1 MSAISQRRGR
11 VIGKMR
17 TFIKYSKNVD
27 NDKQKNIQTAAVTL
41 SPRGRVGEGL
51 EGFGFIAYANSRVE
65 KLRDEGRYDAANK
78 LKMYLR
84 KFIAYLGKNE
94 IPFKD
99 FDALLIRNYHTWLKN
114 QELGRNTISL
124 YIRNLKRVYKLA
136 VNDGL
141 AADGNPFEG
150 MDVSYRVKKER
161 NGLTLEEVKRLRGL
175 DLSGESQQVVFARD
189 IFLFTVYTKGMRS
202 DDIFRLTKKDIRD
215 GQLTYRQHLTGKE
228 ISIPWEPVLKEITDR
243 YGRKGTSL
251 LFPVITAKSP
261 REQWR
266 QYDGLLHRINYNL
279 KKLGEMMELGYPL
292 NLTVAR
298 HSWESMT
305 KSVSISDLL

>member
-1 MSAISQRRGR
+1 MDNNNQ
-11 VIGKMR
+11 
-17 TFIKYSKNVD
+17 KNV
-27 NDKQKNIQTAAVTL
+27 QAIAIPL
-41 SPRGRVGEGL
+41 SGHKRTG

-65 KLRDEGRYDAANK
+65 KLKDEGRYDAANK

-84 KFIAYLGKNE
+84 RFITYLGKNE
-94 IPFKD
+94 VPFKD
-99 FDALLIRNYHTWLKN
+99 FDALLMRNYHTWLKN

-141 AADGNPFEG
+141 AADSNPFEG

-161 NGLTLEEVKRLRGL
+161 NGLTLDEVKRLRDL
-175 DLSGESQQVVFARD
+175 DLSGESEMTVFARD

-202 DDIFRLTKKDIRD
+202 DDIFRLTRNNIKD
-215 GQLTYRQHLTGKE
+215 GQLTYCQHVTGKE
-228 ISIPWEPVLKEITDR
+228 ISIPWEPALKEISDR
-243 YGRKGTSL
+243 YKRKGTAL
-251 LFPVITAKSP
+251 LFPVVTAKSP
-261 REQWR
+261 REQWK

-279 KKLGEMMELGYPL
+279 KKLGERIGLDYLL

-305 KSVSISDLL
+305 KSVSISDIL

>member
-1 MSAISQRRGR
+1 MDNNNQ
-11 VIGKMR
+11 
-17 TFIKYSKNVD
+17 KNV
-27 NDKQKNIQTAAVTL
+27 QAIAIPL
-41 SPRGRVGEGL
+41 SGHKRTG

-65 KLRDEGRYDAANK
+65 KLKDEGRYDAANK

-84 KFIAYLGKNE
+84 RFITYLGKNE
-94 IPFKD
+94 VPFKD
-99 FDALLIRNYHTWLKN
+99 FDALLMRNYHTWLKN

-124 YIRNLKRVYKLA
+124 
-136 VNDGL
+136 GL
-141 AADGNPFEG
+141 AADSNPFEG

-161 NGLTLEEVKRLRGL
+161 NGLMLDEVKRLRDL
-175 DLSGESQQVVFARD
+175 DLSGESEMTVFARD

-202 DDIFRLTKKDIRD
+202 DDIFRLTSKNIKDGR
-215 GQLTYRQHLTGKE
+215 LTYRQHVTGKE
-228 ISIPWEPVLKEITDR
+228 ISIPWEPALKEISDR
-243 YGRKGTSL
+243 YKRKGTAF
-251 LFPVITAKSP
+251 LFPIVTAKSP

-266 QYDGLLHRINYNL
+266 QYDGILHRINYNL

-305 KSVSISDLL
+305 KSVSISDIL

>member
-1 MSAISQRRGR
+1 MDNNNQ
-11 VIGKMR
+11 
-17 TFIKYSKNVD
+17 KNV
-27 NDKQKNIQTAAVTL
+27 QAIAIPL
-41 SPRGRVGEGL
+41 SGHKRTG

-65 KLRDEGRYDAANK
+65 KLKDEGRYDAANK

-84 KFIAYLGKNE
+84 RFITYLGKNE
-94 IPFKD
+94 VPFKD
-99 FDALLIRNYHTWLKN
+99 FDALLMRNYHTWLKN
-114 QELGRNTISL
+114 QDLGRNTISL

-141 AADGNPFEG
+141 AADSNPFEG

-161 NGLTLEEVKRLRGL
+161 NGLTLDEVKRLRDL
-175 DLSGESQQVVFARD
+175 DLSGESEMTVFARD

-202 DDIFRLTKKDIRD
+202 DDIFRLTSKNIKDGR
-215 GQLTYRQHLTGKE
+215 LTYRQHVTGKE
-228 ISIPWEPVLKEITDR
+228 ISIPWEPALKEIADR
-243 YGRKGTSL
+243 YKQDGTPL
-251 LFPVITAKSP
+251 LFPVVTAKSP

-266 QYDGLLHRINYNL
+266 QYDGLLHRVNYSL
-279 KKLGEMMELGYPL
+279 KKLGERIGLDYPL

-305 KSVSISDLL
+305 KSVSISDIL

>member
-1 MSAISQRRGR
+1 MDNNNQ
-11 VIGKMR
+11 
-17 TFIKYSKNVD
+17 KNV
-27 NDKQKNIQTAAVTL
+27 QAIAIPL
-41 SPRGRVGEGL
+41 SGHKRTG

-65 KLRDEGRYDAANK
+65 KLKDEGRYDAANK

-84 KFIAYLGKNE
+84 RFITYLGKNE
-94 IPFKD
+94 VPFKD
-99 FDALLIRNYHTWLKN
+99 FDALLMRNYHTWLKN

-141 AADGNPFEG
+141 AADCNPFEG
-150 MDVSYRVKKER
+150 LDVSYRVKKER
-161 NGLTLEEVKRLRGL
+161 NGLTLDEVKRLRDL
-175 DLSGESQQVVFARD
+175 DLSGESEMTVFARD

-202 DDIFRLTKKDIRD
+202 DDIFRLTSKNIKDGR
-215 GQLTYRQHLTGKE
+215 LTYRQHVTGKE
-228 ISIPWEPVLKEITDR
+228 ISIPWEPALKEIADR
-243 YGRKGTSL
+243 YKQDGTPL
-251 LFPVITAKSP
+251 LFPVVTAKSP

-266 QYDGLLHRINYNL
+266 QYDGLLHRVNYSL
-279 KKLGEMMELGYPL
+279 KKLGERIGLDYPL

-305 KSVSISDLL
+305 KSVSISDIL

>member
-1 MSAISQRRGR
+1 M
-11 VIGKMR
+11 
-17 TFIKYSKNVD
+17 D

-202 DDIFRLTKKDIRD
+202 DDVFRLTRKNIRD

-228 ISIPWEPVLKEITDR
+228 ISIPWEPVLKEIADR
-243 YGRKGTSL
+243 YGRKGTTL

>member
-1 MSAISQRRGR
+1 
-11 VIGKMR
+11 
-17 TFIKYSKNVD
+17 
-27 NDKQKNIQTAAVTL
+27 
-41 SPRGRVGEGL
+41 
-51 EGFGFIAYANSRVE
+51 
-65 KLRDEGRYDAANK
+65 
-78 LKMYLR
+78 MYLR

-175 DLSGESQQVVFARD
+175 DLSGESQQIVFARD

>member
-1 MSAISQRRGR
+1 MDNNNQ
-11 VIGKMR
+11 
-17 TFIKYSKNVD
+17 KNV
-27 NDKQKNIQTAAVTL
+27 QAIAIPL
-41 SPRGRVGEGL
+41 SGHKRTG

-65 KLRDEGRYDAANK
+65 KLKDEGRYDAANK

-84 KFIAYLGKNE
+84 RFITYLGKNE
-94 IPFKD
+94 VPFKD
-99 FDALLIRNYHTWLKN
+99 FDALLMRNYHTWLKN

-141 AADGNPFEG
+141 AADSNPFEG

-161 NGLTLEEVKRLRGL
+161 NGLTLDEVKRLRDL
-175 DLSGESQQVVFARD
+175 DLSGESEMTVFARD

-202 DDIFRLTKKDIRD
+202 DDIFRLTSKNIKDGR
-215 GQLTYRQHLTGKE
+215 LTYRQHVTGKE
-228 ISIPWEPVLKEITDR
+228 ISIPWEPALKKIADR
-243 YGRKGTSL
+243 YKQDGTPL
-251 LFPVITAKSP
+251 LFPVVTAKSP

-266 QYDGLLHRINYNL
+266 QYDGLLHRINYSL
-279 KKLGEMMELGYPL
+279 KKLGERIGLDYPL

-305 KSVSISDLL
+305 KSVSISDIL

>member
-1 MSAISQRRGR
+1 MDNNNQ
-11 VIGKMR
+11 
-17 TFIKYSKNVD
+17 KNV
-27 NDKQKNIQTAAVTL
+27 QTATLTL
-41 SPRGRVGEGL
+41 SPHGESWRGAEGL

-65 KLRDEGRYDAANK
+65 KLRDEGRYDAAIK
-78 LKMYLR
+78 LKKYLR
-84 KFIAYLGKNE
+84 KFITYLGKNE
-94 IPFKD
+94 VPFKD

-141 AADGNPFEG
+141 AADSNPFEG

-161 NGLTLEEVKRLRGL
+161 NGLTLDEVKRLRDL
-175 DLSGESQQVVFARD
+175 DLSGESEMTVFARD
-189 IFLFTVYTKGMRS
+189 IFLFTVYARGMRS
-202 DDIFRLTKKDIRD
+202 DDIFRLTKKNIKN
-215 GQLTYRQHLTGKE
+215 GQLTYRQHVTGKE
-228 ISIPWEPVLKEITDR
+228 ISIPWEPALQEIADR
-243 YGRKGTSL
+243 YRQKGTLL
-251 LFPVITAKSP
+251 LFPIITAKDP

-266 QYDGLLHRINYNL
+266 QYDSLLHRINYSL

-298 HSWESMT
+298 HSWESMA
-305 KSVSISDLL
+305 KSVSISDIL

>member
-1 MSAISQRRGR
+1 MDNNNQ
-11 VIGKMR
+11 
-17 TFIKYSKNVD
+17 KNV
-27 NDKQKNIQTAAVTL
+27 QAIAIPL
-41 SPRGRVGEGL
+41 SGHKRTG

-65 KLRDEGRYDAANK
+65 KLKDEGRYDAANK

-84 KFIAYLGKNE
+84 RFITYLGKNE
-94 IPFKD
+94 VPFKD
-99 FDALLIRNYHTWLKN
+99 FDALLMRNYHTWLKN

-141 AADGNPFEG
+141 AADSNPFEG

-161 NGLTLEEVKRLRGL
+161 NGLTLDEVKRLRDL
-175 DLSGESQQVVFARD
+175 DLSGESEMTVFARD

-202 DDIFRLTKKDIRD
+202 DDIFRLTSKNIKDGR
-215 GQLTYRQHLTGKE
+215 LTYRQHVTGKE
-228 ISIPWEPVLKEITDR
+228 ISIPWEPALKEIADR
-243 YGRKGTSL
+243 YKQDGTPL
-251 LFPVITAKSP
+251 LFPVVTAKSP

-266 QYDGLLHRINYNL
+266 QYDGLLHRVNYSL
-279 KKLGEMMELGYPL
+279 KKLGERNGLDYPL

-305 KSVSISDLL
+305 KSVSISDIL

>member
-1 MSAISQRRGR
+1 MDNNNQ
-11 VIGKMR
+11 
-17 TFIKYSKNVD
+17 KNV
-27 NDKQKNIQTAAVTL
+27 QATAIPL
-41 SPRGRVGEGL
+41 SGHKRTG

-65 KLRDEGRYDAANK
+65 KLKDDGRYDAANK

-84 KFIAYLGKNE
+84 RFITYLGKNE
-94 IPFKD
+94 VPFKD
-99 FDALLIRNYHTWLKN
+99 FDALLMRNYHTWLKN

-141 AADGNPFEG
+141 AADSNPFEG

-161 NGLTLEEVKRLRGL
+161 NGLTLDEVKRLRDL
-175 DLSGESQQVVFARD
+175 DLSGESEMTVFARD

-202 DDIFRLTKKDIRD
+202 NDIFRLTSKNIKDGR
-215 GQLTYRQHLTGKE
+215 LTYRQHVTGKE
-228 ISIPWEPVLKEITDR
+228 ISIPWEPALKEIADR
-243 YGRKGTSL
+243 YKQDGTPL
-251 LFPVITAKSP
+251 LFPVVTAKSP

-266 QYDGLLHRINYNL
+266 QYDGLLHRVNYSL
-279 KKLGEMMELGYPL
+279 KKLGERIGLDYPL

-305 KSVSISDLL
+305 KSVSISDIL

>member
-1 MSAISQRRGR
+1 MDNNNQ
-11 VIGKMR
+11 
-17 TFIKYSKNVD
+17 KNV
-27 NDKQKNIQTAAVTL
+27 QAIAIPL
-41 SPRGRVGEGL
+41 SGHKRTG

-65 KLRDEGRYDAANK
+65 KLKDEGRYDAANK

-84 KFIAYLGKNE
+84 RFITYLGKNE
-94 IPFKD
+94 VPFKD
-99 FDALLIRNYHTWLKN
+99 FDALLMRNYYTWLKN

-141 AADGNPFEG
+141 AADSNPFEG

-161 NGLTLEEVKRLRGL
+161 NGLTLDEVKRLRDL
-175 DLSGESQQVVFARD
+175 DLSGESEMTVFARD

-202 DDIFRLTKKDIRD
+202 DDIFRLTSKNIKDGR
-215 GQLTYRQHLTGKE
+215 LTYRQHVTGKE
-228 ISIPWEPVLKEITDR
+228 ISIPWEPALKEIADR
-243 YGRKGTSL
+243 YKQDGTPL
-251 LFPVITAKSP
+251 LFPVVTAKSP

-266 QYDGLLHRINYNL
+266 QYDGLLHRVNYSL
-279 KKLGEMMELGYPL
+279 KKLGKRIGLDYPL

-305 KSVSISDLL
+305 KSVSISDIL